1 MSEPAFFFQGT
12 FGSTDRHDQHDPIQI
27 VIFVVVITVAQA
39 LINHLG
45 IRLTA
50 LLTDWSGY

>member
-1 MSEPAFFFQGT
+1 MTGT
-12 FGSTDRHDQHDPIQI
+12 PGEI
-27 VIFVVVITVAQA
+27 VIFVGVITALQA

-50 LLTDWSGY
+50 LLTDWSGYIILGTTVALIVLCLR